1 MADNTLDNMPFNI
14 KPRVESQV
22 EYNRLVWINA
32 LTSGEYEQGTGL
44 LRREVDAVSEAER
57 YQYCCLGVLCD
68 LAMKAGMHGQWSN
81 GGMEDDFGL
90 HDDFAPNHV
99 LQMVGLTKEHG
110 AILARINDNGG
121 TFATIAETIPA
132 MVTRIPEGD

>member
-1 MADNTLDNMPFNI
+1 MADNTLDIMPFAIN
-14 KPRVESQV
+14 PRTEHQADH
-22 EYNRLVWINA
+22 NRLVWINA

-132 MVTRIPEGD
+132 MISRLPKGD